1 MVYYLQLDVLERR
14 VGRPALYFLSRYRSA
29 NEFRFV
35 AKTKGDGRKLAGNH
49 TARLVGQLIRP
60 TVEQMGLK
68 LWDVRFV
75 KEGASWY
82 LRIFID
88 KEGGVSIDDC
98 TDVSHAVDPI
108 LDEEDP
114 IDVSYYL
121 EVCSPGLNRELKE
134 PEHFK
139 AFIGSE
145 VLLTL
150 YKAENGSKTVRGEL
164 TDYTD
169 GPVLKVG
176 DEVKTYLASA
186 VAKATLCDF
195 D

>member
-1 MVYYLQLDVLERR
+1 MLYL
-14 VGRPALYFLSRYRSA
+14 
-29 NEFRFV
+29 
-35 AKTKGDGRKLAGNH
+35 LAGNH
-49 TARLVGQLIRP
+49 TAKQVAELVKP
-60 TVEQMGLK
+60 HVEQLGLT

-88 KEGGVSIDDC
+88 KEGGVTIDDC
-98 TDVSHAVDPI
+98 TNVSHAVDPV
-108 LDEEDP
+108 LDEADP
-114 IDVSYYL
+114 ISVSYYL

-145 VLLTL
+145 ISLTL
-150 YKAENGSKTVRGEL
+150 YKAENGSKSVRGIL
-164 TDYTD
+164 QSF
-169 GPVLKVG
+169 
-176 DEVKTYLASA
+176 DEVLCVKTSEEVKEYPLSA
-186 VAKATLCDF
+186 VAKATLCDL